1 MNDIRLNADAATE
14 LRKELA
20 SARNTV
26 WWLEL
31 AALFVMPVFLGLLG
45 NALVTQVYAPS
56 PDRLNIAITAVL
68 LLVCTG
74 LQIVFGIAALRRGNS
89 HSAID
94 DAAIRTEISELR
106 DAIRRKSDVHETLRA
121 SFDEYNAQVCNVS
134 GWCENEFQQLLDH
147 VFAPTRS
154 SIDRVLGISDR
165 VYTIEVYLDTTQIED
180 TKIDWQELEEFQMD
194 RPLLGATSL
203 GLWYFYASERVTPES
218 ALRMGD
224 RHPAVMAWS
233 NHVPDDYPLDKH
245 HQLYGTIQSP
255 ANDVYFRRVIT
266 VPIRVVCTP
275 NEFWGTLVMT
285 TMQREGIADD
295 AIDNLRWLSSL
306 TTNFIAAYNKCK
318 DEQRQRLETQRRSR
332 GQRLRRERE
341 AMGANADQ
349 NDGEDGLA

>member
-1 MNDIRLNADAATE
+1 MSDIRLNPDAADE
-14 LRKELA
+14 VRKELA
-20 SARNTV
+20 SARNVV

-31 AALFVMPVFLGLLG
+31 VALFVMPVFLGLLG
-45 NALVTQVYAPS
+45 NALVTQLYAS
-56 PDRLNIAITAVL
+56 TPDRLNITITIVL
-68 LLVCTG
+68 LVVCTG
-74 LQIVFGIAALRRGNS
+74 LQLVFGIAALRRGNT
-89 HSAID
+89 HSTID
-94 DAAIRTEISELR
+94 DATLRTDIAELR
-106 DAIRRKSDVHETLRA
+106 KGIRRKSEVHQTLRA

-154 SIDRVLGISDR
+154 TIDRVLGITDR
-165 VYTIEVYLDTTQIED
+165 VYTIEVYLDVNQID
-180 TKIDWQELEEFQMD
+180 DITIDWTQLEEGQVD
-194 RPLLGATSL
+194 RPTLGNTSL
-203 GLWYFYASERVTPES
+203 GLWYFYASERVNEEL

-233 NHVPDDYPLDKH
+233 NHVPDEYSLDKH

-275 NEFWGTLVMT
+275 NDFWGTLVMT
-285 TMQREGIADD
+285 TMQREPIADD
-295 AIDNLRWLSSL
+295 AIDNVQWLSSL

-318 DEQRQRLETQRRSR
+318 SEQRQRLESERRSR

-341 AMGANADQ
+341 ATVTT
-349 NDGEDGLA
+349 NDTNPEDEMA